1 MGNFDRGGN
10 RGGGFNKGGFGGK
23 PSFSKKSFGNDSDR
37 PREMFKATCSE
48 CGKNCEVPFRPTNGK
63 PVRCDDC
70 FSVERNSDSRGGRD
84 SYNDRAPRREFN
96 NDRGAFRPQLDR
108 PAFVPANS
116 GSNDNTTKTLAEIST
131 KLDRLVSAIEK
142 MTTSVSSTSAPKTET
157 KKSETVATPKKVE
170 VKAEPKKVE
179 AKTAAKKAPAKKV
192 EVKAPAK
199 VAAKKAAPAKKVV
212 AKKKK

>member
-1 MGNFDRGGN
+1 MGNFDRGGD
-10 RGGGFNKGGFGGK
+10 RGGFKKGGFGGK
-23 PSFSKKSFGNDSDR
+23 PGFKKSFGNDSDR
-37 PREMFKATCSE
+37 PREMFRATCSE

-84 SYNDRAPRREFN
+84 NFNDRGPRREFN
-96 NDRGAFRPQLDR
+96 NDRPAFRPQLDR
-108 PAFVPANS
+108 PAFVPSNA
-116 GSNDNTTKTLAEIST
+116 GSNDDTKKALAEIST
-131 KLDRLVSAIEK
+131 KLDRLVTAIEK
-142 MTTSVSSTSAPKTET
+142 MTSGTTIAQSAPKAEAP
-157 KKSETVATPKKVE
+157 KKSEAKKAE

-179 AKTAAKKAPAKKV
+179 AKTAAKKAPAKKA

-199 VAAKKAAPAKKVV
+199 VVAKKAAPVKKVV

>member
-1 MGNFDRGGN
+1 MGNFDRGGD
-10 RGGGFNKGGFGGK
+10 RGGFKKGGFGGK
-23 PSFSKKSFGNDSDR
+23 PGFKKSFGNDSDR
-37 PREMFKATCSE
+37 PREMFRATCSE

-84 SYNDRAPRREFN
+84 SFNDRGPRRDFN
-96 NDRGAFRPQLDR
+96 NDRPAFRPQLDR
-108 PAFVPANS
+108 PAFVPTNS
-116 GSNDNTTKTLAEIST
+116 GSNDQTTKALAEIST
-131 KLDRLVSAIEK
+131 KLDRLVTAMEK
-142 MTTSVSSTSAPKTET
+142 MTNTSAPKAEA
-157 KKSETVATPKKVE
+157 KKEEAPLAPRKPEAKKVE

-179 AKTAAKKAPAKKV
+179 AKTAAKKAPAKKA